1 MKHSVEN
8 RTKLRDDPYLTPK
21 GERFFGRVDAAKT
34 KTADL
39 LEKAKIPAIAALGA
53 VAAALVIGGAYDTVG
68 PKKEIAET
76 SITLGDTP
84 PREGDISIVE
94 KAVEGLG
101 YNPDQV
107 RGVVSEGQS
116 MRDEA
121 EGAGTDAGTITIHE
135 SPVLGYKS
143 VDVSFKNDDS
153 N

>member
-8 RTKLRDDPYLTPK
+8 RPKQNMVLTPK
-21 GERFFGRVDAAKT
+21 GEKLRGRLEAAKV
-34 KTADL
+34 KTAEK
-39 LEKAKIPAIAALGA
+39 LEQSKIFATAALGV
-53 VAAALVIGGAYDTVG
+53 VAATLVLGGAYDTLG

-101 YNPDQV
+101 YNPDHL

-121 EGAGTDAGTITIHE
+121 ERAGTDAGTITIHE